1 MDNNPTTI
9 LPPTVL
15 TTVLIADDH
24 PVFRRGLRMIISSDA
39 RFQVLEEAADGAQ
52 ALARIR
58 ELQPSIAVL
67 DVNMPQQN
75 GIEVARAIQQHN
87 LPTRVVFLTMQHDE
101 ATFNT
106 ALDLGAD
113 GFLLK
118 ESAVEEILTCLNAV
132 AAGGK
137 FVSPQLSAFLVNRG
151 SRTRA
156 LQEQKPALADL
167 TSAEMRVLRL
177 IANQKTTREIAE
189 LLFISPRTVERH
201 RENIC
206 AKLELRGSNA
216 LLKFALDNKSQLL

>member
-1 MDNNPTTI
+1 
-9 LPPTVL
+9 
-15 TTVLIADDH
+15 
-24 PVFRRGLRMIISSDA
+24 MIISSDA

-58 ELQPSIAVL
+58 DLHPTIAVL

-75 GIEVARAIQQHN
+75 GIEVARALQQQN
-87 LPTRVVFLTMQHDE
+87 LPTRIVFLTMQHDE

-167 TSAEMRVLRL
+167 TPAEMRVLRL

>member
-1 MDNNPTTI
+1 MDNDPITM
-9 LPPTVL
+9 LP

-39 RFQVLEEAADGAQ
+39 RFHVLEEAADGAQ
-52 ALARIR
+52 ALARIQ
-58 ELQPSIAVL
+58 ELQPAIAVL

-75 GIEVARAIQQHN
+75 GIAVARALQQHG
-87 LPTRVVFLTMQHDE
+87 LRTRIIFLTMQHDE

-118 ESAVEEILTCLNAV
+118 ESAVEEILACLNAV

-137 FVSPQLSAFLVNRG
+137 FISPQLSAFLVERGNRA
-151 SRTRA
+151 RA
-156 LQEQKPALADL
+156 LLEHKPALNEL
-167 TSAEMRVLRL
+167 TPAELRVLKL
-177 IANQKTTREIAE
+177 IAAQKTSRDIAE

-216 LLKFALDNKSQLL
+216 LLKFALEHKQELI

>member
-1 MDNNPTTI
+1 MDNEPITI
-9 LPPTVL
+9 PP

-39 RFQVLEEAADGAQ
+39 RFHVLEEAADGTQ
-52 ALARIR
+52 ALAHIR
-58 ELQPSIAVL
+58 ELQPDIAVL

-75 GIEVARAIQQHN
+75 GIAVARAIQQHN
-87 LPTRVVFLTMQHDE
+87 LPTRIVFLTMQHDE

-118 ESAVEEILTCLNAV
+118 ESAVEEILACLNAV

-137 FVSPQLSAFLVNRG
+137 FISPQLSAFLVKRG
-151 SRTRA
+151 SRARA

-167 TSAEMRVLRL
+167 TPTEMRVLRL

-206 AKLELRGSNA
+206 AKLELHGSNA
-216 LLKFALDNKSQLL
+216 LLKFALENKHQLN

>member
-1 MDNNPTTI
+1 MSNDQITI
-9 LPPTVL
+9 LP

-58 ELQPSIAVL
+58 ELQPAIAVL

-75 GIEVARAIQQHN
+75 GIEVARALQQQN
-87 LPTRVVFLTMQHDE
+87 LPTRIVFLTMQHDE

-151 SRTRA
+151 SRARA

-167 TSAEMRVLRL
+167 TPAEMRVLRL
-177 IANQKTTREIAE
+177 IANHKTTREIAE